1 MQHNYSAEIF
11 TGWYQ
16 KYFFLWKSPKNYQ
29 KKCFKAKYIWP
40 SKPKVK
46 TRQIRQHLWAKNGKK
61 GRYTIISNK
70 ATFFLNNFTSTVH
83 TGWFLTIEAKKW
95 DFPKLHFFGIFI
107 AFCRTSKLKRSPIK
121 FQMDFFCNSIS
132 SPDSQ
137 HIYIWFTLY
146 RELFST
152 LKLFDSNR

>member
-1 MQHNYSAEIF
+1 MISLKNKDIIYWPNSRNIQLLIRNRNVYSITFSRKKKLSLWSTCIIASRSFWLDIVLWETKIKFSLFIQHNYLAEIF

-70 ATFFLNNFTSTVH
+70 ATFF
-83 TGWFLTIEAKKW
+83 E
-95 DFPKLHFFGIFI
+95 
-107 AFCRTSKLKRSPIK
+107 
-121 FQMDFFCNSIS
+121 
-132 SPDSQ
+132 
-137 HIYIWFTLY
+137 
-146 RELFST
+146 
-152 LKLFDSNR
+152 